1 MNTELVEHKS
11 SSYAPRTYY
20 NATTADLTL
29 AIAVDFNTAGER
41 LTKKAAGDLYLR
53 LNYNTESVL
62 AAREL
67 YKYCKLLD
75 VQTLNIAGNG
85 IYTFSAQG
93 IDQGD
98 INKKLY
104 EILSLVHQHYPIK
117 KIISGGQTGMD
128 MAAGVVAEVLGIP
141 CTMTYPKGFKIR
153 GFTGEDVSLPKEQLE
168 GDIMGFV
175 RRLREEVNG
184 D

>member
-1 MNTELVEHKS
+1 MSLQLVEHKS
-11 SSYAPRTYY
+11 SSYAPRTYH

-29 AIAVDFNTAGER
+29 AIAVDFDTAGER
-41 LTKKAAGDLYLR
+41 LTKKAAEGKYLPIWYHTTP
-53 LNYNTESVL
+53 LL
-62 AAREL
+62 ASREI
-67 YKYCKLLD
+67 YKYCKGLG
-75 VQTLNIAGNG
+75 VNTLNIAGNG

-175 RRLREEVNG
+175 ERLRGELK
-184 D
+184 